1 MLGRA
6 FFSKSGTFMRLFHAL
21 QDKSTDA
28 QGGFLRIDLFHF
40 EDAFR
45 IVVAEIILQ
54 LVPALRNRAHSAPL
68 PVADLEDVID
78 QPLSRY
84 ISITGNYPAV
94 LILHIESAGFE

>member
-6 FFSKSGTFMRLFHAL
+6 FLSKSGTFMRLFHAL
-21 QDKSTDA
+21 QDKTTDT

-45 IVVAEIILQ
+45 IVVAKLVLQ

-68 PVADLEDVID
+68 PIADLEDLID
-78 QPLSRY
+78 HPLSRH
-84 ISITGNYPAV
+84 ISVADNNPAV
-94 LILHIESAGFE
+94 LILHVETAGF